1 MKLRKIVTMGM
12 ATLMAVSAINAN
24 AFAKEIVEL
33 EDGIIMT
40 VYAPGEI
47 AEEDLLQTKDV
58 TISNSPF
65 NFSVPQYPN
74 YSWVTSSSGV
84 NEILVNGQKITLK
97 FDKKNKY
104 KSGYQGL
111 YDATTKKWI
120 LDSDGNFL
128 SGPYQV
134 GSTLSFSNLTGG
146 HKYKIALSSNAG
158 EKTASGTLSTN

>member
-1 MKLRKIVTMGM
+1 MKLKRIVTMGI
-12 ATLMAVSAINAN
+12 AALMAASAMSIS

-33 EDGIIMT
+33 DDGIIMT

-47 AEEDLLQTKDV
+47 VEEDLFQPQSV

-65 NFSVPQYPN
+65 NFSVSQYPS
-74 YSWVTSSSGV
+74 YSWVTSTSGI

-104 KSGYQGL
+104 KSGL
-111 YDATTKKWI
+111 YDVTDNKKI
-120 LDSDGNFL
+120 LDTNGNFL

-134 GSTLSFSNLTGG
+134 GSTLSFSNLKGG
-146 HKYKIALSSNAG
+146 HIYKIALSSNAG
-158 EKTASGTLSTN
+158 EKTAIGTLSTN